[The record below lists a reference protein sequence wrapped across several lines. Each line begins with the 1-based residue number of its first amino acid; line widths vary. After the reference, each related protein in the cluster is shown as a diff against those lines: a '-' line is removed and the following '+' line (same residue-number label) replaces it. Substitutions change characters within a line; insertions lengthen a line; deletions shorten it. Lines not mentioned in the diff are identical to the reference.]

1 MADLADIER
10 GLVSTL
16 AGAFFPAGGY
26 QAGALTS
33 GGAAGVPARVYRGWP
48 TAAELDADMIV
59 IGGAAHVTVFPE
71 QGMTRLTTRY
81 PREWFVPV
89 SSSPTLT
96 ATVAGAV
103 VTFGGTGGAGQIV
116 GIAFGTAAN
125 LAAYAYRVLGG
136 DTPSTVASA
145 LAAMIAGASAVGAV
159 LTLPTPYTVNA
170 IVAADTTAL
179 RELRR
184 QVQGF
189 RVSCWC
195 STPIIRDTVAALADQ
210 AFAALVDSRGNPTEF
225 ITLPAGDTARVQY
238 ASTITVDRTATDRLW
253 RRDIRLSVEY
263 GTTVAQTQP
272 LAVFASLGIGIAL
285 GGHALAAGADAVVT
299 AGPQT
304 PEVMVMMDQ
313 YGNVLFDAAGNVMGP
328 VPT

>member
-33 GGAAGVPARVYRGWP
+33 GGAAGVPVRIYRGWP
-48 TAAELDADMIV
+48 TAAELDADLIN
-59 IGGAAHVTVFPE
+59 GAAHVSVFPE

-81 PREWFVPV
+81 PLDWFVPA
-89 SSSPTLT
+89 SAAPTLT
-96 ATVAGAV
+96 ASVSGAV
-103 VTFGGTGGAGQIV
+103 VTFGGSGGAGQVV

-125 LAAYAYRVLGG
+125 LAAYAYRLTGG
-136 DTPSTVASA
+136 DTPPNVAA
-145 LAAMIAGASAVGAV
+145 GLAAMITGASAVGAV
-159 LTLPTPYTVNA
+159 LTLPTAYTVNA
-170 IVAADTTAL
+170 VVAADTVAL
-179 RELRR
+179 REVRR

-195 STPIIRDTVAALADQ
+195 PTPAVRDTVAGLADQ
-210 AFAALVDSRGNPTEF
+210 AFAAMADGFGNPSEF
-225 ITLPAGDTARVQY
+225 MTLPAGDTARVQY
-238 ASTITVDRTATDRLW
+238 ASTITIDRTATDRLW
-253 RRDIRLSVEY
+253 RRDIRLSAEY

-285 GGHALAAGADAVVT
+285 GGHTLAQGADATAT
-299 AGPQT
+299 AGPTT
-304 PEVMVMMDQ
+304 PELTVMLDEF
-313 YGNVLFDAAGNVMGP
+313 GNVLMDAASNVMGP
-328 VPT
+328 VPV